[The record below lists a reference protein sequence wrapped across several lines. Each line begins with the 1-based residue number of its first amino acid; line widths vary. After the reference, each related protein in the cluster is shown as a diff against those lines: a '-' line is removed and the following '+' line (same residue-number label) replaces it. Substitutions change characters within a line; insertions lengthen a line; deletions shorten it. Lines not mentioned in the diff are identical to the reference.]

1 MEAGG
6 GGGRGLD
13 KGDWMD
19 GGVWMEGR
27 WMEGGVW
34 MEGSGWMEGGMD
46 GMNMVRFARFD
57 VAYRF
62 GPGWRGWMEGLAQWR
77 GVEAEGGALIKGLDG
92 WRCLDGGPLDGGR
105 LTGGVWMEGS
115 GWMEGWME

>member
-46 GMNMVRFARFD
+46 GVNMVRFARFD

-62 GPGWRGWMEGLAQWR
+62 GRWRRREG
-77 GVEAEGGALIKGLDG
+77 
-92 WRCLDGGPLDGGR
+92 P
-105 LTGGVWMEGS
+105 
-115 GWMEGWME
+115 